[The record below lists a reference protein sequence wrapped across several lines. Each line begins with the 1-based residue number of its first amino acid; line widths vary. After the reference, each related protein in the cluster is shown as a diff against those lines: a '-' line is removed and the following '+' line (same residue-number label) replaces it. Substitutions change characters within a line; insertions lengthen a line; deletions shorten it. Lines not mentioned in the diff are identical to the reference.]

1 MKKSFDNKQ
10 PPVENTNSMRKSLS
24 KGSLKLENN
33 ITANKCTKP
42 KPSAINSVKKP
53 LMSARTNI
61 YSTFQNNY
69 MTTPFSQP

>member
-1 MKKSFDNKQ
+1 MMKKSFENKQ
-10 PPVENTNSMRKSLS
+10 VVVENPSTMRKSLS

-42 KPSAINSVKKP
+42 KTNVNSVKKP

-69 MTTPFSQP
+69 RTTPFS